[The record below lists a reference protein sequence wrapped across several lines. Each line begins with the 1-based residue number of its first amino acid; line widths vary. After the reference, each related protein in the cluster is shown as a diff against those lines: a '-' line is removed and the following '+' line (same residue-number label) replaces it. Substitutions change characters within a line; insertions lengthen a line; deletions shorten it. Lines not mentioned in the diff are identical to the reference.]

1 MSPNQDRLIE
11 IARRKER
18 LIARA
23 GAQRA
28 AIGETIR
35 QLRRPIGVLD
45 HGLEVVRFLQ
55 AHPLLVASG
64 VALLAVF
71 RRRRLVSLTG
81 SLLTAWRLWPVV
93 SAWLA
98 RVRG

>member
-11 IARRKER
+11 IVRRKER

-28 AIGETIR
+28 AIGESFR
-35 QLRRPIGVLD
+35 QLRRPIGVVD
-45 HGLEVVRFLQ
+45 RGMEAVRFLK
-55 AHPLLVASG
+55 AHPLLVASA
-64 VALLAVF
+64 VALLSVI
-71 RRRRLVSLTG
+71 RRRSLVSLTG

-93 SAWLA
+93 SAWSA
-98 RVRG
+98 RVRK

>member
-23 GAQRA
+23 EAQRA

-35 QLRRPIGVLD
+35 LLRRPIGVVD
-45 HGLEVVRFLQ
+45 RGLEVVRFLQ
-55 AHPLLVASG
+55 AHPMLVASA
-64 VALLAVF
+64 VAILAVF
-71 RRRRLVSLTG
+71 RRRSVVSLAG
-81 SLLTAWRLWPVV
+81 SLLTAWRLWRLV
-93 SAWLA
+93 SAWSA
-98 RVRG
+98 RVFA